1 MKFID
6 SLKEKAR
13 ENRKTIV
20 LPEGMDRRTYE
31 AASKAMKD
39 DFVDL
44 IILAS
49 EEQKYEIAQ
58 DLDLEKVQFI
68 DPKEDSNLKEYTEQL
83 FELRKAKGMLLK
95 VK

>member
-13 ENRKTIV
+13 GNRKTIV

-31 AASKAMKD
+31 AAAKAMKD

-58 DLDLEKVQFI
+58 DLELEGVKFI
-68 DPKEDSNLKEYTEQL
+68 DPKEDPRLKEYTEL
-83 FELRKAKGMLLK
+83 SIIGISSEKII
-95 VK
+95 